1 MLWILSI
8 WGMEEHFLV
17 SVFLESLL
25 IMLQLNWEAG
35 KCDAVD
41 VALII
46 IVISSL
52 LPLIP
57 FVQ

>member
-1 MLWILSI
+1 
-8 WGMEEHFLV
+8 MEEHFLV

-25 IMLQLNWEAG
+25 IMSQLNSEAG
-35 KCDAVD
+35 KCDTVD